1 MKPFDLT
8 NPDRLTCDE
17 MPPEMLATMKACAEA
32 GARVEFYYNIP
43 QRWREIDPAWVG
55 SSAYRLWPLIGERRE
70 WRGGPCPM
78 PVGTE
83 VTAWLR
89 NDDIKVYQPAK
100 FRWEHSKLHPA
111 LDIIA
116 YRVDFLPEAV
126 PSENC
131 VSCGRVIDTR
141 EKESGGDGLG
151 AENDDGSWSCTSR
164 CQDQHHRAVMI
175 AELRAMRMRPEVRKM
190 VDRFIAVVECGE

>member
-17 MPPEMLATMKACAEA
+17 MPPEMLRQMQAAVKA
-32 GARVEFYYNIP
+32 GARVELYRGDIRDWKAISP
-43 QRWREIDPAWVG
+43 VWATDLI
-55 SSAYRLWPLIGERRE
+55 YRLWPLIGERRE
-70 WRGGPCPM
+70 WRGGPCPV
-78 PVGTE
+78 PAGAE
-83 VTAWLR
+83 VTVWLR

-126 PSENC
+126 P
-131 VSCGRVIDTR
+131 V
-141 EKESGGDGLG
+141 LP
-151 AENDDGSWSCTSR
+151 
-164 CQDQHHRAVMI
+164 HAVMI
-175 AELRAMRMRPEVRKM
+175 AEARAMRMRPEVRKM

>member
-32 GARVEFYYNIP
+32 GARVGYYNNELGEWI
-43 QRWREIDPAWVG
+43 EIGPWFCADG
-55 SSAYRLWPLIGERRE
+55 AYRLWPLIGERRE
-70 WRGGPCPM
+70 WRGGPCPV
-78 PVGTE
+78 PAGAE

-89 NDDIKVYQPAK
+89 NDDIKIYQPAK
-100 FRWEHSKLHPA
+100 FRWGHSKAHSA

-126 PSENC
+126 P
-131 VSCGRVIDTR
+131 IPPHAA
-141 EKESGGDGLG
+141 L
-151 AENDDGSWSCTSR
+151 
-164 CQDQHHRAVMI
+164 I
-175 AELRAMRMRPEVRKM
+175 ADARAMRMRPEVRKL
-190 VDRFIAVVECGE
+190 VDRLIAVMEGGE

>member
-70 WRGGPCPM
+70 WRGGPCPV
-78 PVGTE
+78 PAGAE
-83 VTAWLR
+83 VTVWLR

-100 FRWEHSKLHPA
+100 FRWEHSKMHSA

-126 PSENC
+126 P
-131 VSCGRVIDTR
+131 VPPHAA
-141 EKESGGDGLG
+141 L
-151 AENDDGSWSCTSR
+151 
-164 CQDQHHRAVMI
+164 I
-175 AELRAMRMRPEVRKM
+175 AEARAMRMRPDVRKM